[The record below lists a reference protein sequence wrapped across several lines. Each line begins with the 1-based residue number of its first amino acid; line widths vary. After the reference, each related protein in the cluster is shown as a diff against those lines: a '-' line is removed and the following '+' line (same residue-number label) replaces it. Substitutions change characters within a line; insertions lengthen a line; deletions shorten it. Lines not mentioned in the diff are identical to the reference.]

1 MSPVVA
7 GLVALVLAVITA
19 LLAVPASA
27 ERRSRAR
34 WRSTPPVLPVPDRRR
49 RAPGLAGAAGAVAL
63 MVVGGQMDGARG
75 GVVAAALVVVAGTV
89 LRIGVL
95 HARDRRAIRARAEV
109 ARACAVLASYVRVGQ
124 VPAEALVL
132 VAADCPVLA
141 EAAAVQQIG
150 GDVPATLRAQA
161 AQPGHAGL
169 LDLARAWQVTSSS
182 GAPMAPALEEVAS
195 GLASDESLR
204 SVVSAELAAPR
215 STGKLM
221 AVLPLVGVGLG
232 YLLGGRPLEWLVAGP
247 VGWACLLLGLLL
259 AAAGV
264 LWIEG
269 LARNAAA
276 GG

>member
-1 MSPVVA
+1 MSA
-7 GLVALVLAVITA
+7 GLAAALTVVLAAVTA
-19 LLAVPASA
+19 SLAVPRSPSA
-27 ERRSRAR
+27 RSRAR
-34 WRSTPPVLPVPDRRR
+34 LRP
-49 RAPGLAGAAGAVAL
+49 APTDAAEVGRHSRVGLLLATLAAGGVLAVGML
-63 MVVGGQMDGARG
+63 VDGVRG
-75 GVVAAALVVVAGTV
+75 TVLAAALTIAGGTV
-89 LRIGVL
+89 LRIVVL
-95 HARDRRAIRARAEV
+95 HARDRRARRAQSDV
-109 ARACAVLASYVRVGQ
+109 ARACGILASYVRVGQ

-150 GDVPATLRAQA
+150 GNVPDALRSRSG
-161 AQPGHAGL
+161 QPGHGGL
-169 LDLARAWQVTSSS
+169 HDLARAWQVSSFS

-247 VGWACLLLGLLL
+247 TGWACLLLGLLL
-259 AAAGV
+259 AAGGV
-264 LWIEG
+264 LWIER
-269 LARNAAA
+269 LARAAAA

>member
-1 MSPVVA
+1 MSP
-7 GLVALVLAVITA
+7 LVTGALALVLGVVTA
-19 LLAVPASA
+19 LLAVPAST

-34 WRSTPPVLPVPDRRR
+34 WRLPPGGVPVPGDHGWRRR
-49 RAPGLAGAAGAVAL
+49 LSLVAGAAVPVVAGGLLAGA
-63 MVVGGQMDGARG
+63 RG
-75 GVVAAALVVVAGTV
+75 VVVAAALVVAGGTV
-89 LRIGVL
+89 LRLVVL
-95 HARDRRAIRARAEV
+95 QARDRRAVRAQSDV
-109 ARACAVLASYVRVGQ
+109 ARACGVLASYVRVGQ

-150 GDVPATLRAQA
+150 GDVPGTLRVRA
-161 AQPGHAGL
+161 AQPGHGGL

-182 GAPMAPALEEVAS
+182 GAPMAPALEEVAA

-221 AVLPLVGVGLG
+221 AVLPLVGVALG

-247 VGWACLLLGLLL
+247 IGWGCLLLGLLL

-269 LARNAAA
+269 LARVAAA

>member
-7 GLVALVLAVITA
+7 GALALVLAVVTA

-27 ERRSRAR
+27 ERRSPAR
-34 WRSTPPVLPVPDRRR
+34 WRPTPGAAPAPDHHGLVRR
-49 RAPGLAGAAGAVAL
+49 LAGVVGVVAL
-63 MVVGGQMDGARG
+63 VVLGGLLDGARG
-75 GVVAAALVVVAGTV
+75 GVVGAALAVAAGTV
-89 LRIGVL
+89 LRLVVL
-95 HARDRRAIRARAEV
+95 HAGDRRAVRARTEV
-109 ARACAVLASYVRVGQ
+109 ARACGVLASYVRVGQ

-150 GDVPATLRAQA
+150 GDVPGALRARA
-161 AQPGHAGL
+161 AQPGHGGL

-195 GLASDESLR
+195 GLASDEALR

-247 VGWACLLLGLLL
+247 VGWGCLLLGLLL

-269 LARNAAA
+269 LARAAAA

>member
-7 GLVALVLAVITA
+7 GALALVLSVVTA
-19 LLAVPASA
+19 LLAVPAPA
-27 ERRSRAR
+27 ERRSPAR
-34 WRSTPPVLPVPDRRR
+34 WRPTPGAAPAPDHRGLGR
-49 RAPGLAGAAGAVAL
+49 GLAGVAGAAVL
-63 MVVGGQMDGARG
+63 VGLGGLLEGARG
-75 GVVAAALVVVAGTV
+75 GVVGAALVVAGATV
-89 LRIGVL
+89 LRLVVL
-95 HARDRRAIRARAEV
+95 HARDRRAVRARSEV
-109 ARACAVLASYVRVGQ
+109 ARACGVLASYVRVGQ

-150 GDVPATLRAQA
+150 GDVPGALRARA
-161 AQPGHAGL
+161 EQPGHGGL

-247 VGWACLLLGLLL
+247 VGWACLLLGLLM

-269 LARNAAA
+269 LARAAAA

>member
-7 GLVALVLAVITA
+7 GTLTLVLAALTA
-19 LLAVPASA
+19 FLAVPPSV

-34 WRSTPPVLPVPDRRR
+34 WRPAPPVVPPSGRHAWSRR
-49 RAPGLAGAAGAVAL
+49 LAGTAGGAAL
-63 MVVGGQMDGARG
+63 VVGGGLVDGARG
-75 GVVAAALVVVAGTV
+75 GVLAAALVVVVGTV

-95 HARDRRAIRARAEV
+95 HARDRRAVGARSEV
-109 ARACAVLASYVRVGQ
+109 ARACEVLASYVRVGQ

-141 EAAAVQQIG
+141 EASAVQQIG
-150 GDVPATLRAQA
+150 GDVSAALRAQA
-161 AQPGHAGL
+161 AQPGHGGL

-247 VGWACLLLGLLL
+247 TGWACLLLGLLL

-269 LARNAAA
+269 LARAAAA

>member
-7 GLVALVLAVITA
+7 GALALVLAVVTA

-27 ERRSRAR
+27 DRRSRAR
-34 WRSTPPVLPVPDRRR
+34 WRPTPGAVPVRDRHG
-49 RAPGLAGAAGAVAL
+49 RAPQLAGVAGAAVLVVLGALV
-63 MVVGGQMDGARG
+63 DGARG
-75 GVVAAALVVVAGTV
+75 GVVAAALAVAGGTV
-89 LRIGVL
+89 LRLVVL
-95 HARDRRAIRARAEV
+95 RARDHRAVRARSEV
-109 ARACAVLASYVRVGQ
+109 ARACGVLASYVRVGQ

-141 EAAAVQQIG
+141 EAAAVQRIG
-150 GDVPATLRAQA
+150 GDVPGALRARA
-161 AQPGHAGL
+161 AQPGHGGL

-232 YLLGGRPLEWLVAGP
+232 YLLGGRPLEWLAAGP

-269 LARNAAA
+269 LARSAAA

>member
-7 GLVALVLAVITA
+7 GALALVLAVVTA

-34 WRSTPPVLPVPDRRR
+34 WRPTPPVRLAPDRRR
-49 RAPGLAGAAGAVAL
+49 RAPGLAVAGGAATFV
-63 MVVGGQMDGARG
+63 VVGGQVDGARG
-75 GVVAAALVVVAGTV
+75 AVVAVALVVAAGTV
-89 LRIGVL
+89 LRIAVL
-95 HARDRRAIRARAEV
+95 HGRDRRAVRARSEV
-109 ARACAVLASYVRVGQ
+109 ARACGVLASYVRVGQ

-132 VAADCPVLA
+132 VALDCPVLA

-150 GDVPATLRAQA
+150 GDVPGTLRAQA
-161 AQPGHAGL
+161 ALPGHAGL
-169 LDLARAWQVTSSS
+169 LDLARAWQVTASS

-269 LARNAAA
+269 LARTAAA